1 MTTWA
6 RAAGLGSLLT
16 VSLLLGGC
24 GLLNSGPERNE
35 DGSVAETVDASVP
48 ELRDGDCFTD
58 DGGTEVTLMPCEK
71 PHEFEVF
78 ASTKMLDGEYPGV
91 EKAETQADAFCRP
104 AFEKFVGISYSDSEL
119 PLQFFYPQAA
129 DWSEADN
136 RTVLCLVTVPGNKPS
151 TGTFK
156 SADR

>member
-1 MTTWA
+1 MTTSV
-6 RAAGLGSLLT
+6 RVAALGSLLT
-16 VSLLLGGC
+16 VGLLVGGC
-24 GLLNSGPERNE
+24 GLLDSGPERNE
-35 DGSVAETVDASVP
+35 DGTVTETVEASVL

-58 DGGTEVTLMPCEK
+58 DGDTEVTLMPCDK

-78 ASTKMLDGEYPGV
+78 ASTTMPDGEYPGT
-91 EKAETQADAFCRP
+91 EKAEIEADAFCRP

-136 RTVLCLVTVPGNKPS
+136 RTVLCLVTEPGNKPS
-151 TGTFK
+151 TGTLK